1 MSEQPVI
8 DHNPNEKPR
17 PTRGE
22 AIFVAIITTGSL
34 IGMALL
40 YDWVWDKFG
49 IGVGAAF
56 IMSVSATLLAIACW
70 QEWKKRR
77 RLW

>member
-8 DHNPNEKPR
+8 DHNPQEKPR

-22 AIFVAIITTGSL
+22 TIFVTVATTVVL
-34 IGMALL
+34 IGMALF
-40 YDWVWDKFG
+40 YNWVRREFG
-49 IGVGAAF
+49 TGLGLGVIGLV
-56 IMSVSATLLAIACW
+56 SVTLLAIACW